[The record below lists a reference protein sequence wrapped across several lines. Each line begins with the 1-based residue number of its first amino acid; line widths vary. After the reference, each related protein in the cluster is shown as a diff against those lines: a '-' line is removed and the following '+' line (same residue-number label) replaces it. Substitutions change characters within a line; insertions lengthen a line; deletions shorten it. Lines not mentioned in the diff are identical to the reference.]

1 MTDRKPPESPVPG
14 SPSISLSDAR
24 DRTIDLLSECFAQDL
39 LSMDDFERRLTV
51 AHNARTMPELG
62 IALKGLRPAVG
73 KAWVDR
79 EGPPLATIPRY
90 APDVPATRV
99 RPTDRAIAV
108 FGETK
113 RVGRWIPAERNTA
126 VAVMG
131 SSVIDLREALLGPGE
146 SVFTAVAVMGSV
158 EVIVPPELHVQCAGS
173 ALFGSFEQRED
184 RHTLGGPDAPSV
196 RIDGFA
202 FFGSV
207 EVEVRYAGETRRD
220 AKRRRR
226 REKKERRR
234 NRRLGR

>member
-1 MTDRKPPESPVPG
+1 
-14 SPSISLSDAR
+14 
-24 DRTIDLLSECFAQDL
+24 
-39 LSMDDFERRLTV
+39 MDDFERRLTV

-79 EGPPLATIPRY
+79 EGPLATIPRY

-131 SSVIDLREALLGPGE
+131 SNVIDLREALLGPGE

-184 RHTLGGPDAPSV
+184 HHTLGGPDAPSV

-234 NRRLGR
+234 NRRYRR

>member
-1 MTDRKPPESPVPG
+1 VTEERPPGPLDPG
-14 SPSISLSDAR
+14 SPSIPLSDAR

-39 LSMDDFERRLTV
+39 LSMNDFERRLTL

-62 IALKGLRPAVG
+62 SALEGLRPAAGTAGDDG
-73 KAWVDR
+73 K
-79 EGPPLATIPRY
+79 GPLATIPRL
-90 APDVPATRV
+90 APDVPSTRV

-113 RVGRWIPAERNTA
+113 RVGRWIPAQRNTA

-131 SSVIDLREALLGPGE
+131 SNVIDLREALLGPGE

-173 ALFGSFEQRED
+173 ALFGSFEQREA
-184 RHTLGGPDAPSV
+184 RQSLGGPDAPSV

-202 FFGSV
+202 VFGSI
-207 EVEVRYAGETRRD
+207 EVEVRRTGESKREAR
-220 AKRRRR
+220 RRRR

-234 NRRLGR
+234 KRRRRR

>member
-1 MTDRKPPESPVPG
+1 MTDGKPPESPVLE

-24 DRTIDLLSECFAQDL
+24 DKTIDLLSECFAQDL
-39 LSMDDFERRLTV
+39 LSMNDFERRLTL

-62 IALKGLRPAVG
+62 SALKGLRPAVG
-73 KAWVDR
+73 TAGADR
-79 EGPPLATIPRY
+79 EGPLATIPRY

-184 RHTLGGPDAPSV
+184 RHSLGGPDAPSV

-207 EVEVRYAGETRRD
+207 EVDVRYVGETRRD

-234 NRRLGR
+234 NRRYRR

>member
-1 MTDRKPPESPVPG
+1 
-14 SPSISLSDAR
+14 
-24 DRTIDLLSECFAQDL
+24 
-39 LSMDDFERRLTV
+39 MDDFERRLTV

-79 EGPPLATIPRY
+79 EGPLATIPRY

-131 SSVIDLREALLGPGE
+131 SNVIDLREALLGPGE

>member
-1 MTDRKPPESPVPG
+1 MGTAG
-14 SPSISLSDAR
+14 A
-24 DRTIDLLSECFAQDL
+24 
-39 LSMDDFERRLTV
+39 
-51 AHNARTMPELG
+51 
-62 IALKGLRPAVG
+62 
-73 KAWVDR
+73 DR
-79 EGPPLATIPRY
+79 EGPLATIPRY
-90 APDVPATRV
+90 APDVPAIRV

-184 RHTLGGPDAPSV
+184 HHTLGGPDAPSV

>member
-1 MTDRKPPESPVPG
+1 
-14 SPSISLSDAR
+14 
-24 DRTIDLLSECFAQDL
+24 
-39 LSMDDFERRLTV
+39 MDDFERRLTL
-51 AHNARTMPELG
+51 AHNAGTMAELG
-62 IALKGLRPAVG
+62 SALKGLRPAVG
-73 KAWVDR
+73 TAGADR
-79 EGPPLATIPRY
+79 EGPLATIPRY

-131 SSVIDLREALLGPGE
+131 SNVIDLREALLGPGE
-146 SVFTAVAVMGSV
+146 SVFTAIAVMGSV
-158 EVIVPPELHVQCAGS
+158 EVLVPPELHVQCAGS

-184 RHTLGGPDAPSV
+184 RQSLGGPDAPSV

-207 EVEVRYAGETRRD
+207 EVEVRHAGETRRD

-234 NRRLGR
+234 NRRYRR